1 MRIIILIVFAV
12 LLQGCSLFNFL
23 KPQDD
28 DVNLHPD
35 LPRPIQGLQINWAVI
50 ELPNSIYV
58 GTTYDE
64 YLKLLEYQ
72 SDLIRYSDQINRTVC
87 FYRQDLEEDFCQ
99 IYQKEKEE

>member
-1 MRIIILIVFAV
+1 
-12 LLQGCSLFNFL
+12 
-23 KPQDD
+23 
-28 DVNLHPD
+28 VNLHPD